1 MQMGL
6 SAAADMGKVGSR
18 TRRCGGRLIS
28 LVSQMDE
35 GCEEKWEERRSALIN
50 WNCSWPTYSAE
61 LDFPQ
66 LALFIFFSFSYL

>member
-18 TRRCGGRLIS
+18 TRCGGRLIS
-28 LVSQMDE
+28 LVRQMDE

-50 WNCSWPTYSAE
+50 WNCSWPTYSE